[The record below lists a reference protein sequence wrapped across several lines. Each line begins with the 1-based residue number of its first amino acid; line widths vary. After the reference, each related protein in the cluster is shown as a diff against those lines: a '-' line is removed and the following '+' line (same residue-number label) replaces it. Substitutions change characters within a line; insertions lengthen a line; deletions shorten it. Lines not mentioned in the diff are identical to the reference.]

1 MGKKGAYTG
10 ESATDRSIN
19 LMDKFIRRSEKKN
32 AYTDQLPARRK
43 SKDVDRDLWP
53 LKDQLEYWENM
64 TDEEKFDRNYKN
76 FVDWFDQVKDL
87 TNYPAISI
95 HDMIIGHMDV
105 IKEKFK
111 LKIKPKEAYRQLQRE
126 GILWV

>member
-64 TDEEKFDRNYKN
+64 TDEDKFDREYKN
-76 FVDWFDQVKDL
+76 FVDWFDQVKEL
-87 TNYPAISI
+87 VNYPEISI

>member
-19 LMDKFIRRSEKKN
+19 LMDKFIRRNEKKN
-32 AYTDQLPARRK
+32 AYIDQLPSRRK
-43 SKDVDRDLWP
+43 SKDVPRDEWP

-64 TDEEKFDRNYKN
+64 TTEEKFDREYKN
-76 FVDWFDQVKDL
+76 FVDWFEEVKEL
-87 TNYPAISI
+87 VNYPEISI
-95 HDMIIGHMDV
+95 HDMITGHMDT

-111 LKIKPKEAYRQLQRE
+111 LKVKPIEAFRQLEQQ
-126 GILWV
+126 GILWK

>member
-19 LMDKFIRRSEKKN
+19 LMDKFIKRSEKKN
-32 AYTDQLPARRK
+32 AYIDQLPARRK

-53 LKDQLEYWENM
+53 LKDQLEYWDNM
-64 TDEEKFDRNYKN
+64 TPQEKFDRKYKN
-76 FVDWFDQVKDL
+76 FYDWFDEVKDL
-87 TNYPAISI
+87 INYPTISI
-95 HDMIIGHMDV
+95 NDMVSGNMDA

-111 LKIKPKEAYRQLQRE
+111 SKIKPREAYQQLERE
-126 GILWV
+126 GILWK